1 MQGYHGENYPG
12 NSKEILK
19 NWKHG
24 TQDIKM
30 AGPFA
35 NLVCI
40 LNTFTPKSLVSW
52 PRHHLRTLL
61 HNNKLLIEKLLSLQL
76 FTI

>member
-1 MQGYHGENYPG
+1 MQGYYNENYPG
-12 NSKEILK
+12 NSKETLK

-24 TQDIKM
+24 TQDIKI

-35 NLVCI
+35 YLVAY
-40 LNTFTPKSLVSW
+40 LTHLHPRVSL
-52 PRHHLRTLL
+52 PRQRHLRTLL
-61 HNNKLLIEKLLSLQL
+61 HNNKLLIEKLLLFQL

>member
-1 MQGYHGENYPG
+1 MQGYHNENYPG

-35 NLVCI
+35 YLGCI
-40 LNTFTPKSLVSW
+40 LNTFTFQTTSVIAKASL
-52 PRHHLRTLL
+52 
-61 HNNKLLIEKLLSLQL
+61 KDLI
-76 FTI
+76 T